1 MTKKELLRSLE
12 FMTITDRLEIIEA
25 ATSLIRED
33 LNRQSPTTTT
43 TSSGLKDAVDKMASL
58 YGPNTELTEFTDLD
72 IEEFYDYQD
81 YA

>member
-1 MTKKELLRSLE
+1 MTKKEPLRSLE
-12 FMTITDRLEIIEA
+12 FMTITDRLKIIEA

>member
-1 MTKKELLRSLE
+1 MTKKEPLPSLE
-12 FMTITDRLEIIEA
+12 FMTITDLEA

>member
-72 IEEFYDYQD
+72 IEEFYEHF
-81 YA
+81 

>member
-43 TSSGLKDAVDKMASL
+43 TSSGFKDAVDKMASL
-58 YGPNTELTEFTDLD
+58 YGPNTEITEFTDLD
-72 IEEFYDYQD
+72 IE
-81 YA
+81 